1 MFISNGLVV
10 EDLGAEDEWRN
21 KFEGNTRKGLANSL
35 CLYTTNTQI
44 LILITELNRYVQHE
58 MSICVVSPKEWRL
71 GGGWVSL

>member
-1 MFISNGLVV
+1 MVLLWKTWERRTNGGINSK
-10 EDLGAEDEWRN
+10 E
-21 KFEGNTRKGLANSL
+21 TLARGWQTIV